1 MAKVLEILTHYHPRA
16 IGLDLYRD
24 TPVPPGSKEL
34 EVILTKNHN
43 IITAMKFGGAEKI
56 GIPPPPVLKIPIEL
70 ALMTSSST
78 QVVLSA
84 AVTFFG

>member
-1 MAKVLEILTHYHPRA
+1 MAKVLEILTYYHPRA

-56 GIPPPPVLKIPIEL
+56 GIPPPPV
-70 ALMTSSST
+70 
-78 QVVLSA
+78 
-84 AVTFFG
+84 FGVR